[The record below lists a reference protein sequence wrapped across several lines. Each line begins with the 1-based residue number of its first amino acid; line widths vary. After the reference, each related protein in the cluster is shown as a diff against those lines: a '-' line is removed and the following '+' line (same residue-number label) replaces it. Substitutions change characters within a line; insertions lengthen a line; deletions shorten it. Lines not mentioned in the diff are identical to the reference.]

1 MHFEATTLVIA
12 NYIIGQPPIFGIR
25 QERQA
30 RGTCF
35 IAFLHKNIMASE
47 PTEGELQLLGRLDEF
62 VAENS
67 IDLLAFWKTNRLCL
81 TVD

>member
-1 MHFEATTLVIA
+1 
-12 NYIIGQPPIFGIR
+12 
-25 QERQA
+25 
-30 RGTCF
+30 
-35 IAFLHKNIMASE
+35 MASE